1 MFSRIRD
8 SYSFFKLFYNIYN
21 TDFEN
26 ITQDELIKL
35 KQDILDNGSISIKFM
50 QWYISK
56 LINQEE
62 DNTKY
67 KNIIKY
73 FEDIFDNCPF
83 HSDEETNEIFINSFG
98 YSLNEIIKEDSLTRI
113 ASGSIGQVYRATLID
128 GRDVAIKVRHPNVE
142 ELKENQML
150 LFNLVTT
157 LQSFSYF
164 RNNLNLFMDIEDFID
179 NLNLQIDFKNE
190 VFNNLVFSQTYRNY
204 NRVIIP
210 KVYYY
215 SNDVIVSE
223 FCDGLYYH
231 EIENPYIKKKVAM
244 NFMCFNLESVLFNNF
259 MHADLHSRNWKVQE
273 NHRDSKII
281 IYDFGICFKSVS
293 AERNLL
299 FWEAILDVNIEKIV
313 SDADHLVQSGAET
326 VLIEDL
332 NELDLLKEE
341 KFEMNVIM
349 KKLRAI
355 FVKKNL
361 RVTKLFMNFMVWI
374 SLFEEIIRDSGCFLT
389 DETKQNKDDISQHQ
403 RASIIAYCET
413 KDCYPHVLEYM
424 RKKYDENTITNIFE
438 YDNGELVFSDPED
451 L

>member
-26 ITQDELIKL
+26 ITQDELTKL

-83 HSDEETNEIFINSFG
+83 HSDEETNEIFMKSFG
-98 YSLNEIIKEDSLTRI
+98 YSLDEIIKEDSLKRI

-150 LFNLVTT
+150 LINLITT
-157 LQSFSYF
+157 LQGFSYF

-190 VFNNLVFSQTYRNY
+190 VFNNLVFS
-204 NRVIIP
+204 
-210 KVYYY
+210 
-215 SNDVIVSE
+215 
-223 FCDGLYYH
+223 
-231 EIENPYIKKKVAM
+231 
-244 NFMCFNLESVLFNNF
+244 
-259 MHADLHSRNWKVQE
+259 
-273 NHRDSKII
+273 
-281 IYDFGICFKSVS
+281 
-293 AERNLL
+293 
-299 FWEAILDVNIEKIV
+299 
-313 SDADHLVQSGAET
+313 
-326 VLIEDL
+326 
-332 NELDLLKEE
+332 
-341 KFEMNVIM
+341 
-349 KKLRAI
+349 
-355 FVKKNL
+355 
-361 RVTKLFMNFMVWI
+361 
-374 SLFEEIIRDSGCFLT
+374 
-389 DETKQNKDDISQHQ
+389 
-403 RASIIAYCET
+403 
-413 KDCYPHVLEYM
+413 
-424 RKKYDENTITNIFE
+424 
-438 YDNGELVFSDPED
+438 
-451 L
+451 